1 MITNPHAISKAFRVT
16 RKRSVSRYFLSLRS
30 PWRTMVTPV
39 KVRNTWF
46 PVKSAKHLEY
56 FDIKL
61 VASKI
66 YEWSELILC
75 LLTGRGSLVDAS
87 GYTFTDKDTKPGK
100 IKVKKTSKAST
111 KKKADG
117 TAP

>member
-1 MITNPHAISKAFRVT
+1 M
-16 RKRSVSRYFLSLRS
+16 
-30 PWRTMVTPV
+30 
-39 KVRNTWF
+39 
-46 PVKSAKHLEY
+46 
-56 FDIKL
+56 
-61 VASKI
+61 
-66 YEWSELILC
+66 C

-117 TAP
+117 KAPRTCFYRRL